1 VVSPANRHDFRI
13 LEENISE
20 TKAPVIMG
28 EKAYISKKLRKQ
40 AKLQGKEMIT
50 PKKKPRGGKLSHTEL
65 AENKRISKI
74 RQVIAGVPALNF
86 Y

>member
-1 VVSPANRHDFRI
+1 LRI

-28 EKAYISKKLRKQ
+28 DKAYISKKLQKQ

-50 PKKKPRGGKLSHTEL
+50 PKKNQEV
-65 AENKRISKI
+65 EN
-74 RQVIAGVPALNF
+74 
-86 Y
+86 

>member
-1 VVSPANRHDFRI
+1 

-28 EKAYISKKLRKQ
+28 DKAYISKKLQKQ
-40 AKLQGKEMIT
+40 ANLQGKEMTT
-50 PKKKPRGGKLSHTEL
+50 PKKKSRGGKLSHTEL
-65 AENKRISKI
+65 AENFQNTS
-74 RQVIAGVPALNF
+74 V